1 MKIKFILLLLF
12 LTLILGCDKNG
23 QLEPDFEYTELSGV
37 DLKFDKSSYFILTTD
52 EISNKAK
59 ETELLNAKNRK
70 EIISFYPMYE
80 FAFFVNGK
88 RIVNDSDYISEIYYT
103 KDTSFIII
111 LPRLIVSLKDNQ
123 NIENIIS
130 DFKAIL
136 TLEEQSKNQK
146 YIFKCD
152 VNSSNEMIVMVNA
165 ISKKS
170 GVEWCE
176 PDQLSSYQTF
186 HN

>member
-1 MKIKFILLLLF
+1 MKIKFVLLLSF
-12 LTLILGCDKNG
+12 LTLILGCEKNE
-23 QLEPDFEYTELSGV
+23 QLESDFEFTELNGLQ
-37 DLKFDKSSYFILTTD
+37 LKFEKSSYFILTAN
-52 EISNKAK
+52 EISNKEK
-59 ETELLNAKNRK
+59 EIELLKAKGRK
-70 EIISFYPMYE
+70 EIISFYPMHE
-80 FAFFVNGK
+80 LSFFVHGK

-111 LPRLIVSLKDNQ
+111 LPRLIVFLKDNQ

-130 DFKAIL
+130 DFKSIL

-152 VNSSNEMIVMVNA
+152 VASSYEMITMVNA

-186 HN
+186 NN